1 MIPLLLHTSGNS
13 KRSGIKAD
21 HLYCSVS
28 LYSTNNLFCS
38 TTTSREFSVCNSKFL
53 LEVRKRFYLMDKNY
67 VILVLFG
74 VLSVMTGVE
83 AGCNYNGCCYCHKYN
98 GHVITH
104 GEYAVDCDI
113 GCKYN
118 FCYKWTIMKFYNW
131 NIMLIIIIIPPIRFV
146 QM

>member
-1 MIPLLLHTSGNS
+1 M
-13 KRSGIKAD
+13 
-21 HLYCSVS
+21 
-28 LYSTNNLFCS
+28 
-38 TTTSREFSVCNSKFL
+38 
-53 LEVRKRFYLMDKNY
+53 
-67 VILVLFG
+67 ILVLFG

-118 FCYKWTIMKFYNW
+118 FCYMWATTKFHHW
-131 NIMLIIIIIPPIRFV
+131 NLMLIIQNNYNFFPSDWCRCNNYPRVGYFGECVAKGSGPIIQSVPTNNWFNFYGFITLRQYLFFL
-146 QM
+146 QK